1 MEMPIFRFTIS
12 IMTKNNRKKRAKPA
26 GRKTKGLAKYSPA
39 EWFMVLLGGALVI
52 LVAGIIIS
60 AILG

>member
-1 MEMPIFRFTIS
+1 
-12 IMTKNNRKKRAKPA
+12 MTKTDRKKRAKPT
-26 GRKTKGLAKYSPA
+26 GRKTKGLPKYSPA

-60 AILG
+60 AIFG

>member
-1 MEMPIFRFTIS
+1 MA
-12 IMTKNNRKKRAKPA
+12 KNNRKQRARTSNK
-26 GRKTKGLAKYSPA
+26 KTKGHLKYSPA

-60 AILG
+60 AIFG